1 MERESLEMDVVFVGA
16 GPANLSGALHLA
28 GLVSDHNDGVAN
40 GKREGQPLGDIQI
53 AVIEKGAAVG
63 AHILSGAV
71 MDPRGLA
78 ELIPDFVERGAP
90 LETPVNEDHFLYL
103 TNKHAIRAP
112 ITPPPLKN
120 HGYYIVSLNRLT
132 AWLGEQCEEAGVNI
146 FPEFPGAE
154 MLYDERDR
162 VLGVRTGDKGID
174 AEGKPKANFEPGVDL
189 FAKVTVLGEGVR
201 GSLTKKLIQRLGLD
215 QGREPQIYSLGVK
228 ELWELPDDRYPTGRV
243 THTLGFPSDQ
253 WTYGGGWI
261 YGMQNR
267 ILNLGYV
274 TGLDYR
280 DPLIDP
286 HAEFQRYKT
295 HPYVARLLSGGKMI
309 RYGAKAIATGGLH
322 AVPQLYADGVLL
334 TGDSAGFLNGAR
346 LKGIH
351 TAIKSGML
359 AAETIFEA
367 LVSNDFSASKLKSYD
382 QRVKES
388 WITPELRR
396 YRNFHAGFRHG
407 RWLGMV
413 NAGLQYITGGRAWGL
428 FDRDH
433 QEAGHEAVQKLSGY
447 GYHGDDPAQRYKD
460 LRFDGTLTF
469 NKVTD
474 VYHAAVAHD
483 EDQPAHLHVLDKN
496 ICATRCAEEY
506 GNPCQ
511 RFCPAAVY
519 EMIEVSEPSADRGL
533 RAGGPREVVDAGGQ
547 SPRRQ
552 LQINFSNCVHC
563 KTCDIMDPYQIIN
576 WVTPEGG
583 GKRQDA
589 GRCLFFGGLLAV
601 LGLEVEGDC
610 AADDFFERDARRLV
624 FDGVDVYA
632 RTRAALKLL
641 AALRGQNNQAVF

>member
-28 GLVSDHNDGVAN
+28 KLIAEHDAAIAN
-40 GKREGQPLGDIQI
+40 GSREGKPLGEIEI
-53 AVIEKGAAVG
+53 AVIEKGATIG
-63 AHILSGAV
+63 SHILSGAV

-78 ELIPDFVERGAP
+78 ELIPDFIEQGAP
-90 LETPVNEDHFLYL
+90 LESPVNEDHFLYL
-103 TNKHAIRAP
+103 TKKRAIRSP

-132 AWLGEQCEEAGVNI
+132 AWLGEKCEEAGVNI
-146 FPEFPGAE
+146 FPEFPGADI
-154 MLYDERDR
+154 LYGENDR
-162 VLGVRTGDKGID
+162 VIGVRTGDKGID
-174 AEGKPKANFEPGVDL
+174 KEGKQRANFEPGVDL
-189 FAKVTVLGEGVR
+189 LAKVTVLGEGVR
-201 GSLTKKLIQRLGLD
+201 GSLTKKLVRRLGLD
-215 QGREPQIYSLGVK
+215 EGREPQVYSLGVK
-228 ELWELPDDRYPTGRV
+228 ELWELPDDRYPAGRV

-267 ILNLGYV
+267 VLNIGYV

-286 HAEFQRYKT
+286 HAEFQRFKT
-295 HPYVARLLSGGKMI
+295 HPFLAKLLSGGQMI
-309 RYGAKAIATGGLH
+309 RYGAKAIAAGGLH
-322 AVPQLYADGVLL
+322 AMPQMFADGVLIV
-334 TGDSAGFLNGAR
+334 GDSAGFLNAAR

-351 TAIKSGML
+351 SAIKSGTI

-367 LVSNDFSASKLKSYD
+367 LLADDYSAAKLGSFET
-382 QRVKES
+382 RVKES

-396 YRNFHAGFRHG
+396 YRNFHAAFRHG
-407 RWLGMV
+407 RWLGMA
-413 NAGLQYITGGRAWGL
+413 NAGLQYITGGRAWGIL
-428 FDRDH
+428 DRDR
-433 QEAGHEAVQKLSGY
+433 QEAGHEAMQKLSAY
-447 GYHGDDPAQRYKD
+447 GYNGDASTQRYTD
-460 LRFDGTLTF
+460 LRFDGQLTF

-483 EDQPAHLHVLDKN
+483 EDQPAHLHVLDTN

-519 EMIEVSEPSADRGL
+519 EMV
-533 RAGGPREVVDAGGQ
+533 EVVPQAASLRPAG
-547 SPRRQ
+547 SSELTTPRRQ

-583 GKRQDA
+583 GGPDYK
-589 GRCLFFGGLLAV
+589 GM
-601 LGLEVEGDC
+601 
-610 AADDFFERDARRLV
+610 
-624 FDGVDVYA
+624 
-632 RTRAALKLL
+632 
-641 AALRGQNNQAVF
+641 

>member
-16 GPANLSGALHLA
+16 GPANLSGALHLSR
-28 GLVSDHNDGVAN
+28 LIVEHNEKNSGDSS
-40 GKREGQPLGDIQI
+40 LGEIQI
-53 AVIEKGAAVG
+53 AVIEKGSYVG
-63 AHILSGAV
+63 AHTLSGAV
-71 MDPRGLA
+71 MDPKGLA
-78 ELIPDFVERGAP
+78 ELIPDFKEKGAP
-90 LETPVNEDHFLYL
+90 LESEVKEDQFLYL
-103 TNKHAIRAP
+103 TKKRAIRSP
-112 ITPPPLKN
+112 INPPPLNN

-132 AWLGEQCEEAGVNI
+132 AWLGEQCEAAGVNI

-154 MLYDERDR
+154 MLYGENDG
-162 VLGVRTGDKGID
+162 VAGVRTGDKGID
-174 AEGKPKANFEPGVDL
+174 KEGKPKANYEPGVDL
-189 FAKVTVLGEGVR
+189 LAKVTVLGEGVR

-215 QGREPQIYSLGVK
+215 EGREPQVYSLGVK
-228 ELWELPDDRYPTGRV
+228 ELWELPDDRYPAGRV

-267 ILNLGYV
+267 VVNLGYV

-286 HAEFQRYKT
+286 HAEFQRFKS
-295 HPYVARLLSGGKMI
+295 HPFIARLLKGGKMI
-309 RYGAKAIATGGLH
+309 RYGAKAIAAGGWH
-322 AVPQLYADGVLL
+322 AMPQMYADGVLIV
-334 TGDSAGFLNGAR
+334 GDSAGFLNAAR

-351 TAIKSGML
+351 SAIKSGML

-367 LVSNDFSASKLKSYD
+367 LLVDDFSAAKLQSYEE
-382 QRVKES
+382 RVMQS
-388 WITPELRR
+388 WITPELRQ

-413 NAGLQYITGGRAWGL
+413 SAGLQYITGGRAWGI

-433 QEAGHEAVQKLSGY
+433 QEAGHEAMQKLSAY
-447 GYHGDDPAQRYKD
+447 GYRGDDPVQRYPD
-460 LRFDGTLTF
+460 LRFDGALTF

-483 EDQPAHLHVLDKN
+483 EDQPAHLHVLDTN
-496 ICATRCAEEY
+496 VCATRCAEEY
-506 GNPCQ
+506 GNPCE

-519 EMIEVSEPSADRGL
+519 EMADNANPTVREG
-533 RAGGPREVVDAGGQ
+533 AGPR
-547 SPRRQ
+547 RH

-583 GKRQDA
+583 GGPDYK
-589 GRCLFFGGLLAV
+589 GM
-601 LGLEVEGDC
+601 
-610 AADDFFERDARRLV
+610 
-624 FDGVDVYA
+624 
-632 RTRAALKLL
+632 
-641 AALRGQNNQAVF
+641 